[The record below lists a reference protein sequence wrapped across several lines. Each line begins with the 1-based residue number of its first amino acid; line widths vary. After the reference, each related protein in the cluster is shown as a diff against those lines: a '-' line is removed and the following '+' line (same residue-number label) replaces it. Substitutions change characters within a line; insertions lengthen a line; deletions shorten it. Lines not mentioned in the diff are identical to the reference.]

1 MNLVNC
7 SCCRTASACSLAL
20 INTNRRD
27 LLRNIRVFA
36 FRQNQSIYQ
45 QGFPADGVF
54 FVSHGSVRLTAVTE
68 SGHARI
74 LDLVSCGELFG
85 LDALMPERIRYQSAE
100 AREAS
105 QTAFLRAS
113 DFRAIVLAS
122 PDLQWR
128 MMIMLIEM
136 LHRGNL
142 AKLAISG
149 DRVRER
155 LQNLLADLSCRMRQL
170 KAETKPGFARLKQ
183 RELAGVLGI
192 PEETVSRELRLLD
205 EDLKAE
211 LLQSRSKRCG

>member
-7 SCCRTASACSLAL
+7 TSCKTANFCFLAL
-20 INTNRRD
+20 INTDLRD
-27 LLRNIRVFA
+27 LARKIRVFE
-36 FRQNQSIYQ
+36 FRHNQSIYR
-45 QGFPADGVF
+45 QGFPADGLF
-54 FVSHGSVRLTAVTE
+54 FVAQGSVRLTAITE
-68 SGHARI
+68 SGHERI

-85 LDALMPERIRYQSAE
+85 LDALLPERIRYESAE
-100 AREAS
+100 ARES
-105 QTAFLRAS
+105 STTVFLHAS
-113 DFRAIVLAS
+113 DFRDTMLSS

-128 MMIMLIEM
+128 VIVMLVEM

-155 LQNLLADLSCRMRQL
+155 LQNFLGDLSCRMRQL

-183 RELAGVLGI
+183 RELAGALGV

-205 EDLKAE
+205 DDLKAE
-211 LLQSRSKRCG
+211 LLNGRSK